1 MKKYLFILISFLF
14 LNSCSVHT
22 PLFIQN
28 FTNDEVEL
36 KIISNHYLISQFSKI
51 FYAEGIIRPGQFYNN
66 STQKYEIT
74 EVEFDHLTVSM
85 ILPGNST
92 VLLHQGV
99 NENYKKSIRQV
110 LVNGKEINKKEF
122 LSSLKKKGKSSIFK
136 IK

>member
-1 MKKYLFILISFLF
+1 M
-14 LNSCSVHT
+14 
-22 PLFIQN
+22 
-28 FTNDEVEL
+28 
-36 KIISNHYLISQFSKI
+36 ISQFSKI